1 MSRFKP
7 AEFFM
12 DRLRS
17 QIAEDESTMSEDE
30 VLKLTTAQRRF
41 LEAYKGTGIIT
52 TAARKANTDRKNHY
66 NWCKKSAAYRTA
78 FIEAELEARDNILE
92 MCRKVAVDERNVP
105 MLIHLSKGL
114 FPEMFGTQRHEVS
127 GPGGDAINVKS
138 ASSIQQIFGRIDDI
152 VRKRQETLDSQP
164 EQPRLLEGSQD
175 GMEHSQD

>member
-1 MSRFKP
+1 MLRP
-7 AEFFM
+7 GEFFL
-12 DRLRS
+12 DRLREQVEEDKVS
-17 QIAEDESTMSEDE
+17 VNEDEAAP
-30 VLKLTTAQRRF
+30 LTRAQRRF
-41 LEAYKGTGIIT
+41 LESYKGIGVLS
-52 TAARKANTDRKNHY
+52 AAAKVAQTDRKNHY
-66 NWCKKSAAYRTA
+66 TWCKKSSVYRSA
-78 FIEAELEARDNILE
+78 FLEADLEARDEVLE
-92 MCRKVAVDERNVP
+92 ACRRVAINDKNVP
-105 MLIHLSKGL
+105 MLIHLSKGM